1 MNQTHLNV
9 KIKLIPIKKFL
20 RRYSQKKSFD
30 NYLCVTIVKYYHKN
44 KSLNKSAVFELV
56 TVLTLA
62 SRTIGSATL
71 ILSFLLGFLLSY
83 F

>member
-1 MNQTHLNV
+1 
-9 KIKLIPIKKFL
+9 
-20 RRYSQKKSFD
+20 
-30 NYLCVTIVKYYHKN
+30 VTIVKYYHKN